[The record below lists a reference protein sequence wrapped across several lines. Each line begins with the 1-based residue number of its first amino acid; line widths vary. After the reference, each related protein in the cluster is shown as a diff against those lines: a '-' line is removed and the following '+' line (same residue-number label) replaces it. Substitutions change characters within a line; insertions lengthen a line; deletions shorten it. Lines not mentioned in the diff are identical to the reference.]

1 MSGTRR
7 GRVPD
12 MAAKSSVG
20 SASRHDEGPPDQVV
34 GRVVPAILGQ
44 EEQVPPA
51 EDHHGR
57 VRPFAERLPRG
68 GLETVRQIDRVA
80 ERRRCGGRPAHGLG
94 GGGGGMALEK
104 PTRAPL
110 GNRRTP
116 RCSGRASSLLR
127 QCHRL
132 PQRRLEA
139 LAAAL
144 PCCAMR
150 RACDNRQRTAL
161 SRLRQ
166 VHPVGSLG
174 WASRLGLTCPAPP
187 RARSSSSRR
196 TSTPSRCRPP
206 CRIAPQSSR
215 SSRRAAYGTRRGR
228 VVGGEPRACVG
239 SAPLVSRPEA
249 AELKPLEAEAGC
261 HGGIRW
267 LVGGGPRR
275 HLRARSCAARVTG

>member
-51 EDHHGR
+51 EYHHGR

-116 RCSGRASSLLR
+116 RCSGRAPSLLR

-150 RACDNRQRTAL
+150 RACGNRQRTAL

-174 WASRLGLTCPAPP
+174 WASRLGGLTCPAPP

-215 SSRRAAYGTRRGR
+215 SSRRAAYGTRNGR
-228 VVGGEPRACVG
+228 VVGGRAPGMCRVR
-239 SAPLVSRPEA
+239 SARLAAGGCRAEA
-249 AELKPLEAEAGC
+249 A
-261 HGGIRW
+261 
-267 LVGGGPRR
+267 
-275 HLRARSCAARVTG
+275 